1 MYYVHDAGLEARC
14 VTNSPPQQQVPPR
27 NAHSVSPPQPSGQ
40 QRKANATGPPPA
52 APAPVS
58 SPANKDPKSRLKEYC
73 EKNRLPQP
81 VYEVVECGDARHR
94 VRVKVSGKIFAGEL
108 KTAKKEA
115 EKSAAQKALAKLL

>member
-1 MYYVHDAGLEARC
+1 MHNVYYYVHDAGLEAI
-14 VTNSPPQQQVPPR
+14 NSPPQQQAPPR
-27 NAHSVSPPQPSGQ
+27 NINSVSPQPSCQ

-52 APAPVS
+52 APAPV

-73 EKNRLPQP
+73 EKNRLPRP
-81 VYEVVECGDARHR
+81 VYEVVECGDARHQ
-94 VRVKVSGKIFAGEL
+94 VRVKVSGKSFDGEL

>member
-1 MYYVHDAGLEARC
+1 MHNVHKADREARG
-14 VTNSPPQQQVPPR
+14 VTNSPPQQQAPPR
-27 NAHSVSPPQPSGQ
+27 NAHSVSPPQPPCQ
-40 QRKANATGPPPA
+40 QGKANATGPPPA
-52 APAPVS
+52 APAPV

-81 VYEVVECGDARHR
+81 VYEVVECGDARHQ
-94 VRVKVSGKIFAGEL
+94 VRVKVSGKSFYGEL